1 MPLLAN
7 RNAAVRSKEI
17 SQFPYILE
25 QFRMI
30 FIMLCNLKSIQKI
43 MIKNFVTGA
52 EGGVSLFSC

>member
-1 MPLLAN
+1 MPLLTN

-52 EGGVSLFSC
+52 GEGVSLFSC